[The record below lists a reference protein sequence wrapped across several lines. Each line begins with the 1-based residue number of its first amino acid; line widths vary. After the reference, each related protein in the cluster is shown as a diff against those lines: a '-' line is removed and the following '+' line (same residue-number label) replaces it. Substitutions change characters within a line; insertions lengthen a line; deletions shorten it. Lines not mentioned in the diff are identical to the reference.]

1 MSAIGDEVLKQFEKT
16 LIDKEALQ
24 PEFAKSVLKELEQT
38 KGPNPE
44 RLADLFK
51 KAANGSPA

>member
-1 MSAIGDEVLKQFEKT
+1 MSTIGGKVIEQFEKT
-16 LIDKEALQ
+16 LIDREALQ
-24 PEFAKSVLKELEQT
+24 PEFAKSIRKELEQT

>member
-1 MSAIGDEVLKQFEKT
+1 MSTIGGKVIEQFEKT

-24 PEFAKSVLKELEQT
+24 PEFAKSICKELEQP